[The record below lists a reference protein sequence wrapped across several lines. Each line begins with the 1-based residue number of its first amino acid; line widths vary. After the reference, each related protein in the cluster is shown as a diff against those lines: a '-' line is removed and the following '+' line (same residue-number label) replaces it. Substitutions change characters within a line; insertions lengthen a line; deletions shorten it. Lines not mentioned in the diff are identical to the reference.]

1 MSKAYLEVREVE
13 MLVEEAPYLRDKL
26 LIRLTFCLGC
36 RISETLGI
44 ATSDID
50 FNKGTITIKHL
61 KARIKLACP
70 TCGARLGRTH
80 VFCPRCGKRVKDAR
94 AEEEESR
101 RVRTLPVDE
110 TTLEMLREYISRGGP
125 TSQNGKQLLFGIT
138 RNHAWRVIHECAK
151 RARIG
156 DLIYS
161 ESGKPHGVS
170 PHRLRDAFAINAV
183 KLDDSGD
190 GLRMLQEQL
199 GPKSIS
205 TTMRY
210 RKLSGE
216 EQREWYDKVMS
227 EM

>member
-13 MLVEEAPYLRDKL
+13 RLVEEAPYLRDKL

-44 ATSDID
+44 ATGDID

-70 TCGARLGRTH
+70 QCGARLGRSH
-80 VFCPRCGKRVKDAR
+80 IFCPRCGMRAKDAR

-101 RVRTLPVDE
+101 KVRTLPVDE
-110 TTLEMLREYISRGGP
+110 ATLEMLREYISRGGP

-138 RNHAWRVIHECAK
+138 RNHAWQIVRECAE
-151 RARIG
+151 RAG
-156 DLIYS
+156 LPKLVYS

-199 GPKSIS
+199 GHKSIS